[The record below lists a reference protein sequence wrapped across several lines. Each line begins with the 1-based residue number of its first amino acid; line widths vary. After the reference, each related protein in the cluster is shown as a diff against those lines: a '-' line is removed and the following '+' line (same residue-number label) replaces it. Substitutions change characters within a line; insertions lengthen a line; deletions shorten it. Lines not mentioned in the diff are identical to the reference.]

1 MALVK
6 WCFVLTCVLVQRN
19 TQIERKK
26 ELTPRSF
33 TFHSVI
39 LDKTRKICTKL
50 SSYVIYVGASV
61 NWVRFVSTGIQS
73 PIGPPVFLRER
84 ERARGE
90 ERRKSLSCCSGNLP
104 FSSSLILDSSS
115 DFEPQDPL
123 TLYSHKW
130 AMWMFSRLTPG
141 TIFLRLAT
149 FDWM

>member
-1 MALVK
+1 MISGRSTCINLALKRIYLRHLQLSINKNGIVK
-6 WCFVLTCVLVQRN
+6 WYFVLTCVLVQRN

-104 FSSSLILDSSS
+104 FHPVW
-115 DFEPQDPL
+115 FL
-123 TLYSHKW
+123 TH
-130 AMWMFSRLTPG
+130 PV
-141 TIFLRLAT
+141 T
-149 FDWM
+149 FNLKTL